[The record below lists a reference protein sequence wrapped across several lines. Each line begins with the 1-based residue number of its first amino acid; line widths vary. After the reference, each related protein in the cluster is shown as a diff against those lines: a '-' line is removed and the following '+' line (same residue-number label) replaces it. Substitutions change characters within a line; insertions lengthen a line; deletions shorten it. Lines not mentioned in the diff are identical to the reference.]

1 MDITIRDLT
10 MRYGDTTAVDHL
22 NLDIRS
28 GRMLVLLGP
37 SGCGKTTTMR
47 CIAGLERPQGGVI
60 KIGDRVVFDAATNIS
75 VPTHK
80 RKVGMVFQSY
90 AIWPHMTVAENVAFP
105 LKMQRMPKS
114 EIKERVEE
122 VLEMVGLAGFGERNA
137 TKLSGG
143 QMQRVAVARSVAMR
157 PGVLL
162 FDEPLSNLDAKLR
175 DKLRFELREIQQKLQ
190 LTGVYVTH
198 DQGEAL
204 ALADEIIVMN
214 QGRIEQRDEPVK
226 LYESPTS
233 PFVADFLGVDNIFK
247 GVVGGD
253 GVIELGG
260 GLRVSIEHGVA
271 EGVGVDVWFRA
282 DHVEIGQREAAAAN
296 VWEGRVVAHSFLGTS
311 VRYHIVAG
319 ASDIDLYAIS
329 DAQDAVFPPGAS
341 ISVKPRLSRVQV
353 MAS

>member
-60 KIGDRVVFDAATNIS
+60 KIGDRVVFDAASNIA

-105 LKMQRMPKS
+105 LKMQRMPKP

-122 VLEMVGLAGFGERNA
+122 VLETVGLAGFGERSA

-214 QGRIEQRDEPVK
+214 QGRIEQRDEPIK

-233 PFVADFLGVDNIFK
+233 PFVADFLGVDNILK
-247 GVVGGD
+247 GVVGD
-253 GVIELGG
+253 EGVIELGG
-260 GLRVSIEHGVA
+260 GLRITMEHGA
-271 EGVGVDVWFRA
+271 AKGVGVHVWFRA
-282 DHVEIGQREAAAAN
+282 DHVKIGQREAAAAN

-329 DAQDAVFPPGAS
+329 DAQESVFPPGAFIS
-341 ISVKPRLSRVQV
+341 IKPRLSRVQV
-353 MAS
+353 TAS